1 MLINIGFHAKKM
13 IDHIGQVNNNRA
25 SSLSASV
32 DISSNQK
39 ISSKK
44 SAASATTTTSA
55 AATADISALRLRRRA
70 EIVKTLA
77 SAGDSSLRLY
87 KVLPFKTGYSF
98 HKKNHLQLSLSLDR
112 NQDESKSSN
121 KEPRDR
127 YSIEYLW
134 NIGANL
140 DF

>member
-1 MLINIGFHAKKM
+1 MVFTQKM

-25 SSLSASV
+25 PGLGVAA
-32 DISSNQK
+32 DISNHQK

-55 AATADISALRLRRRA
+55 AATAESSALRLQRRA

-87 KVLPFKTGYSF
+87 KVLPFKTGYSCNM
-98 HKKNHLQLSLSLDR
+98 KNLFCTFLCTGIKIR
-112 NQDESKSSN
+112 
-121 KEPRDR
+121 
-127 YSIEYLW
+127 
-134 NIGANL
+134 AN
-140 DF
+140 

>member
-1 MLINIGFHAKKM
+1 M

-25 SSLSASV
+25 SSLSAAA
-32 DISSNQK
+32 DISNHQK

-55 AATADISALRLRRRA
+55 AAATAESSALRLQRRA

-87 KVLPFKTGYSF
+87 KVLPFKNGTLKYSY
-98 HKKNHLQLSLSLDR
+98 KTI
-112 NQDESKSSN
+112 
-121 KEPRDR
+121 
-127 YSIEYLW
+127 SIVLV
-134 NIGANL
+134 L
-140 DF
+140 RKFL

>member
-1 MLINIGFHAKKM
+1 M

-25 SSLSASV
+25 SSLSAAA
-32 DISSNQK
+32 DISNHQK

-55 AATADISALRLRRRA
+55 AAAATAESPALRLQRRA

-87 KVLPFKTGYSF
+87 KVLPFKNGTLKYSY
-98 HKKNHLQLSLSLDR
+98 KT
-112 NQDESKSSN
+112 KSIVLVL
-121 KEPRDR
+121 RTF
-127 YSIEYLW
+127 I
-134 NIGANL
+134 
-140 DF
+140 

>member
-1 MLINIGFHAKKM
+1 M

-25 SSLSASV
+25 PGLSVAA
-32 DISSNQK
+32 DISNHQK

-55 AATADISALRLRRRA
+55 AATAESSALRLQRRA

-87 KVLPFKTGYSF
+87 KVLPFKTGYSCN
-98 HKKNHLQLSLSLDR
+98 KKNIFRNFLSTGIKIR
-112 NQDESKSSN
+112 
-121 KEPRDR
+121 
-127 YSIEYLW
+127 
-134 NIGANL
+134 AN
-140 DF
+140 

>member
-1 MLINIGFHAKKM
+1 M

-25 SSLSASV
+25 SSLSAAA
-32 DISSNQK
+32 DISNHQK

-44 SAASATTTTSA
+44 SATTTTSA
-55 AATADISALRLRRRA
+55 AAATAESSALRLQRRA

-87 KVLPFKTGYSF
+87 KVLPFKTGTSKYYYKTQTKMLVMYVHF
-98 HKKNHLQLSLSLDR
+98 FKNRD
-112 NQDESKSSN
+112 QDHSKLSN
-121 KEPRDR
+121 KEPRDK